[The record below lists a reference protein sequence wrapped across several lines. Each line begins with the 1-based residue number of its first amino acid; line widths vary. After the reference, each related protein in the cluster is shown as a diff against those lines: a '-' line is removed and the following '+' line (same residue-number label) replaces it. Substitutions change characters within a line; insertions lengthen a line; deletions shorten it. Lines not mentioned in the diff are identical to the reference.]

1 MNLRQRSYHS
11 TLTSG
16 SSSRDDLDVH
26 VNKKKLAKDLVQEV
40 IYSFTGIQG
49 KYLKKDIISGGFKL
63 DAKASTLSATD
74 AGMLLRL
81 SQLGYYHNHVQ
92 SYTDPK
98 SGKGPMGLLG
108 QGLVT
113 ALKDELTKYY
123 GMIAMLQE
131 QLNRSQQY
139 DSAEQ
144 ITLMKVML
152 WIVEPMHRLQWLN
165 TICEA
170 CQEKKG
176 GDLATIVSNFRHN
189 GDPMVKSLVNDLLL
203 ATCLPLKHMLSKWLL
218 EGEIEDPYSEFFVEI
233 LPDVG
238 IDRLWSLKYRVRT
251 SMLPCFISK

>member
-1 MNLRQRSYHS
+1 
-11 TLTSG
+11 
-16 SSSRDDLDVH
+16 
-26 VNKKKLAKDLVQEV
+26 
-40 IYSFTGIQG
+40 
-49 KYLKKDIISGGFKL
+49 
-63 DAKASTLSATD
+63 
-74 AGMLLRL
+74 ML
-81 SQLGYYHNHVQ
+81 
-92 SYTDPK
+92 
-98 SGKGPMGLLG
+98 
-108 QGLVT
+108 
-113 ALKDELTKYY
+113 
-123 GMIAMLQE
+123 
-131 QLNRSQQY
+131 QLNRSKQY

-176 GDLATIVSNFRHN
+176 GDLATILSNFRHN
-189 GDPMVKSLVNDLLL
+189 GDPMVTSLVSDLLL
-203 ATCLPLKHMLSKWLL
+203 ATCRPLKHMLSKWLL

>member
-1 MNLRQRSYHS
+1 MCQTTIISS
-11 TLTSG
+11 
-16 SSSRDDLDVH
+16 SSSRDDLDLH
-26 VNKKKLAKDLVQEV
+26 VNQRKLVEDLVQEV

-98 SGKGPMGLLG
+98 SGKGPLGLLG

-131 QLNRSQQY
+131 Q
-139 DSAEQ
+139 
-144 ITLMKVML
+144 
-152 WIVEPMHRLQWLN
+152 
-165 TICEA
+165 
-170 CQEKKG
+170 
-176 GDLATIVSNFRHN
+176 
-189 GDPMVKSLVNDLLL
+189 
-203 ATCLPLKHMLSKWLL
+203 
-218 EGEIEDPYSEFFVEI
+218 
-233 LPDVG
+233 
-238 IDRLWSLKYRVRT
+238 VRRT
-251 SMLPCFISK
+251 VV

>member
-1 MNLRQRSYHS
+1 MEPKSRTAIIAFLFFMADSKRHESPACINPKNIGLLVSSGRNFFSNKITSSDSYQNVPSTSFIPNVRVQSICRTVYQLLMNLLYFQSQLSSSNSDNQLNVRPRSYQS
-11 TLTSG
+11 TFTNNRSV
-16 SSSRDDLDVH
+16 DDLNLH
-26 VNKKKLAKDLVQEV
+26 VNQRKLAEDLVQEV

-98 SGKGPMGLLG
+98 SGKGPLGLLG

-131 QLNRSQQY
+131 QV
-139 DSAEQ
+139 
-144 ITLMKVML
+144 T
-152 WIVEPMHRLQWLN
+152 
-165 TICEA
+165 
-170 CQEKKG
+170 
-176 GDLATIVSNFRHN
+176 
-189 GDPMVKSLVNDLLL
+189 
-203 ATCLPLKHMLSKWLL
+203 
-218 EGEIEDPYSEFFVEI
+218 
-233 LPDVG
+233 
-238 IDRLWSLKYRVRT
+238 
-251 SMLPCFISK
+251 